1 MTSNPTR
8 KRAPATP
15 ATIWSFVEEI
25 LVVCPRCTK
34 LAVVRVGPERN
45 HARLT
50 CSHCG
55 LARTKPVR
63 QWSVGDPN
71 DPYFGI
77 PLWLQTAVRKHTLW
91 AYNRLHL
98 EFLRKYVE
106 AVDRRRPS
114 PDPDGALNTL
124 LASRL
129 PRWMTAG
136 KNRDEVL
143 AGLDA
148 IERKLDE

>member
-15 ATIWSFVEEI
+15 ATIWSFVEEA
-25 LVVCPRCTK
+25 LVVCPRCTNA
-34 LAVVRVGPERN
+34 AVVRVDAERT

-55 LARTKPVR
+55 LARTKPA
-63 QWSVGDPN
+63 QQSTVGDPK
-71 DPYFGI
+71 DPYFRI
-77 PLWLQTAVRKHTLW
+77 PLWLQTSFRRHTLW
-91 AYNRLHL
+91 AYNRHHL
-98 EFLRKYVE
+98 EFLRRFAE
-106 AVDRRRPS
+106 AVDRQRPLRKR
-114 PDPDGALNTL
+114 DEALNRL
-124 LASRL
+124 LTSRL

-143 AGLDA
+143 AELDA
-148 IERKLDE
+148 IERKLRE